1 MNAHFVTVPYGDS
14 SDSEDVPR
22 APSVVADSSDE
33 EMTIRQLVERQRHSR
48 EGAATVE
55 VEDDEADED
64 DPPPNPPAG
73 FELVDWVQREP
84 LEHFLLYCTVG
95 RSKVAGWHVGAVVK
109 AHAKNR
115 YGYTHDAYLDGSS
128 EKRGVRLTEELYDTG
143 YWYKMSPV
151 SA

>member
-1 MNAHFVTVPYGDS
+1 M
-14 SDSEDVPR
+14 PR

-33 EMTIRQLVERQRHSR
+33 ELSVRQLAERQRRSR

-55 VEDDEADED
+55 QAEDDESDD
-64 DPPPNPPAG
+64 DPLPPAPAG
-73 FELVDWVQREP
+73 FELVDWVQRDP

-95 RSKVAGWHVGAVVK
+95 RSKVAGWHVGTVVK
-109 AHAKNR
+109 VHAKNR

-128 EKRGVRLTEELYDTG
+128 EKRGVRLTPELYDTG